1 MDMDNS
7 VVFEELEEPT
17 SVSPDTS
24 ELTAIKCEPDILGH
38 SAVQCQEDSL
48 EGTTVQCE
56 QESCGRTPIQ
66 CEICGKQFKQRH
78 ELKPHIN
85 FVHMGLKNF
94 LCDQCDKSYTT
105 EAALRQHIEIIHL
118 NIKKFVCTVCD
129 KALGTKLGLI
139 IHTRSHTGEK
149 PYCCEHCSKGF
160 IDQSSFLAH
169 LKTHEEGFE
178 GFKCELCPKV
188 FSYKKH
194 VNGHMKSVHFG
205 IPNARAERKKLLAAA
220 KWQEL
225 KEFRLLNPLPEPQ
238 PRKRRNVQP
247 KEVDSQMDK
256 DESRPSVGCHVCGK
270 FVKSNKLNSHMN
282 SVHSEVDNL
291 RIMEHVATT
300 DEGFMCN
307 ICGHESK
314 FKSRVKDHIKLLH
327 FKTFEKIDRRKP
339 PRSLEEEEERKARRR
354 LMRKLAPRSSP
365 CPICHKTYSS
375 EHKLRIHITM
385 AHEMKQNL
393 DPESKSTLEIKLQ
406 LRLLEEFGG
415 EELASA
421 LDFVKSQNVDEIRF
435 LLDQDKVG
443 LKTLLQNVNIQQDN
457 LNEFITVGGEEGI
470 NDFDGPKDT
479 ASNGQAKIQNHVG
492 PTPKAIPNHDTPPTL
507 SGAHKAKYF
516 PNTSEYSANN
526 FKKLNEEI
534 DLLIEKTD
542 QKRYACKMCG
552 IEMSK
557 KQHMQNHVEG
567 KHIKGFL
574 HPCTKCEDAKT
585 FKARHTLRVH
595 MSKFHS
601 GQSIDFNEIKEEVEH
616 SESEHKDLDNVTMNE
631 NKTTVN
637 WKDEVD
643 PDDESRDE
651 LEVEGSEVSASDDHK
666 ILQKFKQNKFR
677 NNAKYL
683 HNISEN
689 SDVNFKKLNER
700 INLMIKKTDQKKF
713 ACKICGIEMSTKQ
726 HMQNHVEGRHIEG
739 VVHPC
744 TICEDEKTFKSR
756 HTLRVHVSKFH
767 RGQSGDF
774 KNIKN
779 ELNYSEIKQER
790 SDSEVMDENE
800 SNIDWNYDSDQD
812 DIELNKRNSQKISNK
827 EIKNHATP
835 NFVPGHDEHT
845 KFLGAVQAAGNHE
858 ADRQSPLS
866 LHLGAGDQLL
876 IGHSDNLSS
885 HSLEGHLVQQEQQL
899 GQGHQV
905 LGDLVAEL
913 APRLLAEAELL
924 QEAQRKAPDGFSD
937 NS

>member
-1 MDMDNS
+1 MDMDKS
-7 VVFEELEEPT
+7 EVFKEADET
-17 SVSPDTS
+17 TCVSPDTS
-24 ELTAIKCEPDILGH
+24 DHTAIKCEPDILGH
-38 SAVQCQEDSL
+38 TAVQCDEDDL
-48 EGTTVQCE
+48 EGPTVQSE

-225 KEFRLLNPLPEPQ
+225 KEFRLLNPLPEPR
-238 PRKRRNVQP
+238 PRKRRTIQP
-247 KEVDSQMDK
+247 KEVDSQTDK

-314 FKSRVKDHIKLLH
+314 FKSRVKDHIKILH
-327 FKTFEKIDRRKP
+327 FKTFDKIDRRKP

-365 CPICHKTYSS
+365 CHICHKTYSS

-385 AHEMKQNL
+385 AHEMKKDS
-393 DPESKSTLEIKLQ
+393 DPDYKSTLEIKLQ

-443 LKTLLQNVNIQQDN
+443 LKSLLQNVIIQQDN
-457 LNEFITVGGEEGI
+457 LNEFMTVGGEEDL
-470 NDFDGPKDT
+470 NDFDGPKVN
-479 ASNGQAKIQNHVG
+479 ASNDQAKIQNSFG
-492 PTPKAIPNHDTPPTL
+492 PTPKAVQNHDTPPAL

-516 PNTSEYSANN
+516 SNTSEYLANN

-534 DLLIEKTD
+534 DLLIEKTE

-574 HPCTKCEDAKT
+574 HPCTKCEDVKT

-601 GQSIDFNEIKEEVEH
+601 GQSIDFNEIKEEIEN
-616 SESEHKDLDNVTMNE
+616 SESEHNEWDNVTMNK
-631 NKTTVN
+631 NKPTID
-637 WKDEVD
+637 WKHNGDQ
-643 PDDESRDE
+643 DDK
-651 LEVEGSEVSASDDHK
+651 LEVERSEVSASNDHLF
-666 ILQKFKQNKFR
+666 LQKKNQKTMKNKV
-677 NNAKYL
+677 KYF

-689 SDVNFKKLNER
+689 SEVNFQKLNEE
-700 INLMIKKTDQKKF
+700 INLMIKKTKQKRF
-713 ACKICGIEMSTKQ
+713 ACKICEIEMSTKQ

-739 VVHPC
+739 IVHPC
-744 TICEDEKTFKSR
+744 TFCENGKTFKSR

-767 RGQSGDF
+767 KVQSGDF

-779 ELNYSEIKQER
+779 VLNCSKIKQER
-790 SDSEVMDENE
+790 TDSESMDENE

-812 DIELNKRNSQKISNK
+812 EESL
-827 EIKNHATP
+827 
-835 NFVPGHDEHT
+835 T
-845 KFLGAVQAAGNHE
+845 KQ
-858 ADRQSPLS
+858 
-866 LHLGAGDQLL
+866 
-876 IGHSDNLSS
+876 
-885 HSLEGHLVQQEQQL
+885 
-899 GQGHQV
+899 
-905 LGDLVAEL
+905 
-913 APRLLAEAELL
+913 
-924 QEAQRKAPDGFSD
+924 
-937 NS
+937 